1 MPIESKVYRIFIAS
15 PSDIRDEREIV
26 RKQIAR
32 WNSLHAISYQMFL
45 HPVDGEDSAPS
56 LDERGQAII
65 NKLVDDCD
73 FLIGIFWTRL
83 GTRTPEAESGTAE
96 EIDRARS
103 KGKRCMVYFCEKSQ
117 SQIDQIEYERL
128 QKYKEELQPNGLIN
142 NYETLEDFNDKVFGH
157 ITSTVLEIFNENN
170 QRLAIENRAK
180 ETEDAI
186 GLNITGSGGDVNI
199 KNLLINPSSS
209 STNLSFNTLLEAKF
223 SVRALLESRFGIQD
237 MEDIK
242 DQEIAKIQSTLSSP
256 QMAELFNQR
265 TTVETIS
272 TITTIMEKATTSS
285 IYALAMIGRYADDG
299 SPDWLDIVGDW
310 IERLSTETPMTDLRM
325 RWASPLKRYP
335 ALLLLYSLGISSV
348 RAGKINFLKEVFS
361 RKAFS
366 SEYDFFLSQLL
377 NPISIFSHNIGKI
390 IEPGFERLY
399 TPVSEHLASV
409 AKNLLYLSEEED
421 YYLQWFDFF
430 ELLFSLKM
438 TQQISKTYFG
448 SFSWR
453 LENDSRTQRF
463 IFKRIQDIAISHG
476 KDGER
481 LLDFFDGEIEFNKTA
496 TQFDQNA
503 AKHFRDHLWG
513 SHPYYISQLIKLSQE
528 GTRVSNY
535 SDLQKSCK

>member
-1 MPIESKVYRIFIAS
+1 
-15 PSDIRDEREIV
+15 
-26 RKQIAR
+26 
-32 WNSLHAISYQMFL
+32 
-45 HPVDGEDSAPS
+45 
-56 LDERGQAII
+56 
-65 NKLVDDCD
+65 
-73 FLIGIFWTRL
+73 
-83 GTRTPEAESGTAE
+83 
-96 EIDRARS
+96 
-103 KGKRCMVYFCEKSQ
+103 MVYFCEKSQ

-209 STNLSFNTLLEAKF
+209 STNVSFNTLLEAKF

-242 DQEIAKIQSTLSSP
+242 DQEIAKIQSILSSP

-348 RAGKINFLKEVFS
+348 GAGNINFLKEVFS
-361 RKAFS
+361 RKAFL

-377 NPISIFSHNIGKI
+377 NPISIFSNGIGAI
-390 IEPGFERLY
+390 IEPGFERRY
-399 TPVSEHLASV
+399 TPVSDHLASV
-409 AKNLLYLSEEED
+409 VKNLLYLNEEENR
-421 YYLQWFDFF
+421 YFQWFDFF

-481 LLDFFDGEIEFNKTA
+481 LLDFFDGEIELNKTA

-503 AKHFRDHLWG
+503 TKHFRDNLWG
-513 SHPYYISQLIKLSQE
+513 GHPYYISQLIKLVKE

-535 SDLQKSCK
+535 SDLEKLLK

>member
-15 PSDIRDEREIV
+15 PSDIKDEREIV
-26 RKQIAR
+26 RKQIAY

-45 HPVDGEDSAPS
+45 HPVDGEDSVPS
-56 LDERGQAII
+56 LDKRGQAII

-209 STNLSFNTLLEAKF
+209 STNVSFNTLLEAKF

-242 DQEIAKIQSTLSSP
+242 DQEIAKIQSILSSP

-348 RAGKINFLKEVFS
+348 GAGNINFLKEVFS
-361 RKAFS
+361 RKAFL

-377 NPISIFSHNIGKI
+377 NPISIFSNGIGAI
-390 IEPGFERLY
+390 IEPGFERRY
-399 TPVSEHLASV
+399 TPVSDHLASV
-409 AKNLLYLSEEED
+409 VKNLLYLNEEENR
-421 YYLQWFDFF
+421 YFQWFDFF

-481 LLDFFDGEIEFNKTA
+481 LLDFFDGEIELNKTA

-503 AKHFRDHLWG
+503 TKHFRDNLWG
-513 SHPYYISQLIKLSQE
+513 GHPYYISQLIKLVKE

-535 SDLQKSCK
+535 SDLEKLLK